1 MIGARLV
8 GPAAPA
14 SLPAFLRVTFSQAF
28 WAPALVLVFWATAAK
43 GFNAY
48 ILYPWLDIPTHFAG
62 GIAGVYFLDTALVN
76 LRRILGP
83 IHPVLRLALA
93 FGGLATAAIVWEFL
107 EYLSDFALGSHL
119 NLGVS
124 DTLSDLF
131 FGLFGAAGGVA
142 IRLAERRRRA

>member
-1 MIGARLV
+1 M
-8 GPAAPA
+8 
-14 SLPAFLRVTFSQAF
+14 
-28 WAPALVLVFWATAAK
+28 FWATAAK

-76 LRRILGP
+76 LRGMLGP
-83 IHPVLRLALA
+83 IHPALRLLLS
-93 FGGLATAAIVWEFL
+93 FGLLATAAIGWEFL

-119 NLGVS
+119 NLGVT

-131 FGLFGAAGGVA
+131 FGLVGAALGVV
-142 IRLAERRRRA
+142 IRCGRRRRRH